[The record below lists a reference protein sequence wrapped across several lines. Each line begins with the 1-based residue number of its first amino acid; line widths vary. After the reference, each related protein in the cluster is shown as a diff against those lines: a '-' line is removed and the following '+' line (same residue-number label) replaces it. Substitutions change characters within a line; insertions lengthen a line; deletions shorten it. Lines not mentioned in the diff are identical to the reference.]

1 MLARLPLGIYH
12 IAIVEVGGSVLRYS
26 TRALSLRGIHQLR
39 KNNIYSTV
47 LQIQK
52 IQKRKKSLLLSALLR
67 QICPKQRLFFPNL
80 HLICF
85 NCTDFFLFWDSSVV
99 HFVTLTRKR
108 MKNSKIGETH
118 STSFAWVGSLKESI
132 PRFHAPFPPPSE
144 QHRREEERR
153 RRNARRTH

>member
-12 IAIVEVGGSVLRYS
+12 IAIVEEVGGSVKFYATL
-26 TRALSLRGIHQLR
+26 RALYLCEGFTSQDKKDIHCGF
-39 KNNIYSTV
+39 K
-47 LQIQK
+47 
-52 IQKRKKSLLLSALLR
+52 
-67 QICPKQRLFFPNL
+67 
-80 HLICF
+80 
-85 NCTDFFLFWDSSVV
+85 CTDFFVLGLISVV
-99 HFVTLTRKR
+99 HIVTHSVSLTLRDVNL
-108 MKNSKIGETH
+108 KNGETH